1 MQANYSQCTDGD
13 PASYP
18 APVPCGRGRWALGTS
33 LPLPGGSRAA
43 AVASH
48 EYAAADCW
56 ALGEDNSWLGG
67 GAPGAAAG
75 GTGAVTPLEARQLL
89 QQAFAEGDLLLL
101 LNVPPTWK
109 PSGGSGGRPPFSSAR
124 PGVLWHCWQAESAG
138 TQQVAARP
146 AAEGS
151 ASWGAGAAS
160 GDQRRSWDSAATDLY
175 GRSLPN
181 QGYGSRQP
189 TAGAFVSQD
198 NTAAVGA
205 AAAWRSQGQ
214 SWGTASQHGQQQE
227 VQEHWRVPASFT
239 IRAGRLLADSA
250 AAGDVEAVMGGQ
262 ASLAA
267 LQAWPPGHPFHLLPE
282 VSRGGAASC
291 GRPGGGSIQRGLL
304 AP

>member
-1 MQANYSQCTDGD
+1 MAG
-13 PASYP
+13 
-18 APVPCGRGRWALGTS
+18 
-33 LPLPGGSRAA
+33 
-43 AVASH
+43 H

-56 ALGEDNSWLGG
+56 ALGEDNSWLGSG
-67 GAPGAAAG
+67 GS
-75 GTGAVTPLEARQLL
+75 TGAVAPLEARQLL
-89 QQAFAEGDLLLL
+89 QRAFAEGDLLLL

-109 PSGGSGGRPPFSSAR
+109 PAGGSGARPPFSSAR

-138 TQQVAARP
+138 TQQVAGGAA
-146 AAEGS
+146 AAEPAG
-151 ASWGAGAAS
+151 WGAGAA
-160 GDQRRSWDSAATDLY
+160 GGEQRRSWDASSGDLY

-205 AAAWRSQGQ
+205 AAAWRSQGA
-214 SWGTASQHGQQQE
+214 WGATATHDQPQQE
-227 VQEHWRVPASFT
+227 EQLRVPASFT

-282 VSRGGAASC
+282 VRRRRCDRS
-291 GRPGGGSIQRGLL
+291 
-304 AP
+304 